1 MIRIRSDYEV
11 IEFYEKSR
19 KKIMFRVRRRI
30 RLGVKVRIRFIVR
43 SR

>member
-11 IEFYEKSR
+11 IEFKEKSR

-30 RLGVKVRIRFIVR
+30 RLGVKVRIRFRVR